1 MAKNYSKTSIETPN
15 ELRPKDETINF
26 ILNYSKALSVI
37 KSEKVKF
44 ELVLN

>member
-15 ELRPKDETINF
+15 NLKPKEETINF
-26 ILNYSKALSVI
+26 LLNYSKALSVI
-37 KSEKVKF
+37 KSDKVKF

>member
-15 ELRPKDETINF
+15 NLIPKDETINF